1 MSGIDTTSSGAPVLY
16 YSTDGGSSWSTTTYG
31 LGSNNQ
37 FDAGELVSIGTCSST
52 ATDCR
57 FKARVDDL
65 SYGDDF
71 QYYWKF
77 QDLNQGS
84 NGANVGYEPA
94 LTGTQTT
101 LRLTRLTSLTQ
112 PTHQPRTRR

>member
-1 MSGIDTTSSGAPVLY
+1 MS
-16 YSTDGGSSWSTTTYG
+16 
-31 LGSNNQ
+31 
-37 FDAGELVSIGTCSST
+37 LVSIGNSFVHI

-101 LRLTRLTSLTQ
+101 PTPYQVDIVDPANAPQSHKKMTVLTTDVYGSAYNPQGFMTAR
-112 PTHQPRTRR
+112 